1 MVNSHGS
8 FIWYELMTTDP
19 EGATRFYEDVV
30 GWTIGAP
37 APGGGVEY
45 RVIEAVDGA
54 AGGMLTLTSDM
65 TDGGARPIWLGYLG
79 VDEVDAAVEK
89 AVAAGA
95 KVQMPAF
102 DAPGVGRIAMIMDP
116 QGVPIYLMR
125 GSSHEDSTAYQR
137 HGLGHVS
144 WNELMTSDRE
154 AALDFYRAQF
164 GYEKAGA
171 MDMGPEMGEY
181 SFISHGGETV
191 GAVMK
196 ASPEAPA
203 AWQFYARVPDVD
215 AAAGK
220 IAAGGGK
227 VLFGP
232 MDVPTGERV
241 LIGVDPQG
249 ASFGLVSGG
258 ENQGERE

>member
-1 MVNSHGS
+1 MVNPHGS
-8 FIWYELMTTDP
+8 FIWYELMTPDP
-19 EGATRFYEDVV
+19 EGAKRFYEDVV
-30 GWTIGAP
+30 GWTIGDP

-45 RVIEAVDGA
+45 RMIGTADGGH
-54 AGGMLTLTSDM
+54 AGGVLTLTKDM

-79 VDEVDAAVEK
+79 VDDVDAAVEK

-102 DAPGVGRIAMIMDP
+102 DAPGVGRIAMILDP

-125 GSSHEDSTAYQR
+125 GASDADSNVYQR
-137 HGLGHVS
+137 RGLGHVA

-154 AALDFYRAQF
+154 AALDFYGSHF
-164 GYEKAGA
+164 GYVKEGG

-191 GAVMK
+191 GAVMN
-196 ASPEAPA
+196 ASPESPK
-203 AWQFYARVPDVD
+203 AWQFYVRVSDVD

-220 IAAGGGK
+220 IAAAGGQ

-232 MDVPTGERV
+232 ADVPGGERV
-241 LIGVDPQG
+241 LCGLDPQG
-249 ASFGLVSGG
+249 ATFGLVSG

>member
-1 MVNSHGS
+1 MVNPHGS

-19 EGATRFYEDVV
+19 EAAKRFYGDVV
-30 GWTIGAP
+30 GWTIGDP
-37 APGGGVEY
+37 APGDVEY
-45 RVIEAVDGA
+45 RMIGAPDGF
-54 AGGMLTLTSDM
+54 AGGVLTLTPEM
-65 TDGGARPIWLGYLG
+65 CDGGARPVWLGYLG
-79 VDEVDAAVEK
+79 VDDVDRAVEK

-95 KVQMPAF
+95 QVRMEAF
-102 DAPGVGRIAMIMDP
+102 DAPGVGRIGMIADP

-125 GSSHEDSTAYQR
+125 GASEDDSKAYQR

-144 WNELMTSDRE
+144 WNELMTGDRE
-154 AALDFYRAQF
+154 AALRFYGEQF

-181 SFISHGGETV
+181 SFIGHGGETV

-196 ASPEAPA
+196 ASPQAPA
-203 AWQFYARVPDVD
+203 SWQFYIRVPDVD
-215 AAAGK
+215 KAADK
-220 IAAGGGK
+220 IKAGGGQ

-232 MDVPTGERV
+232 MEVPTGERV

-258 ENQGERE
+258 TN

>member
-1 MVNSHGS
+1 MVNPHGS

-19 EGATRFYEDVV
+19 EAAKRFYGDVV
-30 GWTIGAP
+30 GWTIGDP
-37 APGGGVEY
+37 APPGEVEY
-45 RVIEAVDGA
+45 RMIGTADGF
-54 AGGMLTLTSDM
+54 AGGVLTLTQEM
-65 TDGGARPIWLGYLG
+65 CDGGARPIWLGYLG
-79 VDEVDAAVEK
+79 VDDVDAAVEK

-95 KVQMPAF
+95 TVRMEAF

-116 QGVPIYLMR
+116 QNVPIYLMR
-125 GSSHEDSTAYQR
+125 GASEEDSNAYQR
-137 HGLGHVS
+137 HGMGHVA

-154 AALDFYRAQF
+154 AALAFYRDHF
-164 GYEKAGA
+164 GYVQDGA

-181 SFISHGGETV
+181 SFISHGGEIV

-196 ASPEAPA
+196 ASPGSPA
-203 AWQFYARVPDVD
+203 VWQYYIRVPDVD
-215 AAAGK
+215 TAAGK
-220 IAAGGGK
+220 VAAGGGQ

-232 MDVPTGERV
+232 MDVPGGERV

-258 ENQGERE
+258 GN

>member
-1 MVNSHGS
+1 MVNPHGS

-19 EGATRFYEDVV
+19 DGAKRFYEDVV
-30 GWTIGAP
+30 GWTVGDP
-37 APGGGVEY
+37 APGGDVEY
-45 RVIEAVDGA
+45 RMLGASDGF
-54 AGGMLTLTSDM
+54 AGGMLTLTKEM
-65 TDGGARPIWLGYLG
+65 CDGGARPMWLGYLG
-79 VDEVDAAVEK
+79 VDDVDDAVEK

-95 KVQMPAF
+95 SVQMPAF
-102 DAPGVGRIAMIMDP
+102 DAPGVGRIAMIADP

-125 GSSHEDSTAYQR
+125 GASEQDSNAYQR
-137 HGLGHVS
+137 HGIGHVA
-144 WNELMTSDRE
+144 WNELMTGDRL
-154 AALDFYRAQF
+154 AALDFYREQF
-164 GYEKAGA
+164 GYVQDGA

-181 SFISHGGETV
+181 SFISHGGQIV

-196 ASPEAPA
+196 ASPEAPT
-203 AWQFYARVPDVD
+203 AWQYYVRVPDVD

-220 IAAGGGK
+220 VAAGGGQ

-232 MDVPTGERV
+232 MDVPGGERV

-258 ENQGERE
+258 AQ

>member
-1 MVNSHGS
+1 MVNPHGS

-19 EGATRFYEDVV
+19 EGAKRFYGDVV
-30 GWTIGAP
+30 GWTIGDPAP
-37 APGGGVEY
+37 PGDVEYRMIGAPGGF
-45 RVIEAVDGA
+45 
-54 AGGMLTLTSDM
+54 AGGVLTLTQEM
-65 TDGGARPIWLGYLG
+65 CDGGARPTWLGYLG
-79 VDEVDAAVEK
+79 VDDVDQAVEK

-95 KVQMPAF
+95 KVQMDAF

-125 GSSHEDSTAYQR
+125 GASDDDSTAYQR

-144 WNELMTSDRE
+144 WNELMTGDRE
-154 AALDFYRAQF
+154 AALSFYGEQF

-196 ASPEAPA
+196 ASAQAPA
-203 AWQFYARVPDVD
+203 IWQYYIRVPDVD
-215 AAAGK
+215 AAADK
-220 IAAGGGK
+220 AKAGGGQ

-258 ENQGERE
+258 EN

>member
-1 MVNSHGS
+1 MVNPHGS

-19 EGATRFYEDVV
+19 EGAKRFYEDVV
-30 GWTIGAP
+30 GWTIGDPAP
-37 APGGGVEY
+37 AGDVEY
-45 RVIEAVDGA
+45 RMLGAPDGF
-54 AGGMLTLTSDM
+54 AGGMLTLTKEM
-65 TDGGARPIWLGYLG
+65 CDGGAGPIWLGYLG
-79 VDEVDAAVEK
+79 VDDVDAAVEK

-95 KVQMPAF
+95 KVQMDAF
-102 DAPGVGRIAMIMDP
+102 DAPGVGRIAMIADP
-116 QGVPIYLMR
+116 QGVPIYVMR
-125 GSSHEDSTAYQR
+125 GASEEDSTAYQR
-137 HGLGHVS
+137 HSLGHVA
-144 WNELMTSDRE
+144 WNELMTSDRQ
-154 AALDFYRAQF
+154 AALDFYREQF
-164 GYEKAGA
+164 GYVQDGA

-181 SFISHGGETV
+181 SFISHDGQIV

-196 ASPEAPA
+196 ASPESPT
-203 AWQFYARVPDVD
+203 AWQYYVRVADVD

-220 IAAGGGK
+220 VAAGGGQ

-258 ENQGERE
+258 GQ

>member
-1 MVNSHGS
+1 MWSLSLGRQWKQGDEPFGERTVAR
-8 FIWYELMTTDP
+8 ERQQ
-19 EGATRFYEDVV
+19 AV
-30 GWTIGAP
+30 GLE
-37 APGGGVEY
+37 PGERY
-45 RVIEAVDGA
+45 A
-54 AGGMLTLTSDM
+54 AI
-65 TDGGARPIWLGYLG
+65 DGG
-79 VDEVDAAVEK
+79 D
-89 AVAAGA
+89 
-95 KVQMPAF
+95 Q
-102 DAPGVGRIAMIMDP
+102 
-116 QGVPIYLMR
+116 
-125 GSSHEDSTAYQR
+125 DSTAYQR

-154 AALDFYRAQF
+154 AALAFYREQF

-191 GAVMK
+191 GAAMK

-220 IAAGGGK
+220 ITAGGGQ

-232 MDVPTGERV
+232 MEVPTGERV
-241 LIGVDPQG
+241 LVGVDPQG

-258 ENQGERE
+258 ND